1 MRKPAGLAIR
11 KPVSPAL
18 LVAVLLIA
26 GTSAVH
32 ADPVQTAT
40 AKIARGDF
48 AGAARQLA
56 PVAKRGNARAQVMLG
71 FLYETGQG
79 VSQAYDAA
87 SYWYRTAA
95 EQGDAT
101 AQYLLGLA
109 YDKGHGVPRDEVA
122 AYKWLDLAAAG
133 AQTPMRDKFLRLRD
147 AVASKMNRG
156 QIAAGQW
163 HALRWPAASEF

>member
-1 MRKPAGLAIR
+1 MRKPAGLAVR
-11 KPVSPAL
+11 KPAIPAL
-18 LVAVLLIA
+18 LVAVLIS
-26 GTSAVH
+26 GTSTVH
-32 ADPVQTAT
+32 ADPLQTAT

-56 PVAKRGNARAQVMLG
+56 PVATRGNARAQAMLG

-79 VSQAYDAA
+79 VPQAYDAA
-87 SYWYRTAA
+87 SSWYRAAA
-95 EQGDAT
+95 EQGDPT

-133 AQTPMRDKFLRLRD
+133 APTPMRGKFLRLRD
-147 AVASKMNRG
+147 AVASKMNRR

-163 HALRWPAASEF
+163 HALRWPAASDF